1 MVLLL
6 RRRPISERRRLVW
19 FPSWQ
24 RNLKRSPAGERSLA
38 PRSPR
43 RRANFRPQA
52 ETLDERCLLSFSSP
66 IATSVIQPVAIV
78 TADVNNDGK
87 ADVIAATPVNGGITV
102 MLGLGNGRFATPT
115 YWSASG
121 TDTPKTLAVA
131 DVNGDGKLDIVTGN
145 DPGDGAAFGEKASIS
160 VLLGDGEGHFPTVQT
175 YSGFSFVTPTS
186 IAVSDVN
193 GDGRPDII
201 LAGYGPSVDVM
212 MNVGVGATQW
222 PVQSYNPAGVDSTG
236 APIMVAAGDVNG
248 DAKPDIVLTW
258 GTQVEALLNTG
269 TGTFV
274 ATQPYDVGAD
284 PLSVT
289 LGDVNGD
296 GNLDI
301 VTANAYYPPG
311 SGVPLGTV
319 SVLLGHGDG
328 TFGATQTYAIGGEPN
343 SIALGDFNEDGKL
356 DIVTTGSEMDMLLNN
371 GDGTFGAYQK
381 VGPAGSS
388 VVVADFNNDGLLDIA
403 QIDGLGTSVD
413 VLLNGVKSKG
423 KGKK

>member
-1 MVLLL
+1 M
-6 RRRPISERRRLVW
+6 W

-24 RNLKRSPAGERSLA
+24 RNRHGSSSGVRTLA
-38 PRSPR
+38 PRFPR
-43 RRANFRPQA
+43 RRANSRPQA
-52 ETLDERCLLSFSSP
+52 EALDERCLLSFSSP
-66 IATSVIQPVAIV
+66 IATSIIRPVAMV

-87 ADVIAATPVNGGITV
+87 PDIIATTPDNGGITV
-102 MLGLGNGRFATPT
+102 LLGMGNGHFATPT

-121 TDTPKTLAVA
+121 NDTVKTLAVA

-145 DPGDGAAFGEKASIS
+145 DPGDGATFGEKASIS
-160 VLLGDGEGHFPTVQT
+160 VLLGDGKGNFPTAQQHW
-175 YSGFSFVTPTS
+175 GFAFVTPTS

-193 GDGRPDII
+193 GDGFPDII

-212 MNVGVGATQW
+212 MNYGTGATRW

-296 GNLDI
+296 GHLDI

-328 TFGATQTYAIGGEPN
+328 TFEAARTYAIGGEPN
-343 SIALGDFNEDGKL
+343 SNALGDFNKDGKL
-356 DIVTTGSEMDMLLNN
+356 DIVTAGTEMDMLPNN
-371 GDGTFGAYQK
+371 GDGTFGKAQK

-388 VVVADFNNDGLLDIA
+388 VVVADFNGDGLPDIA
-403 QIDGLGTSVD
+403 QIDGSGTSVD
-413 VLLNGVKSKG
+413 VILNTSTTG
-423 KGKK
+423 GKKHK